1 MGELHHLLERSSE
14 YSVTAIVSPNGTL
27 NYIAD
32 NALLYQETYDEV
44 IVMAGTN
51 DINDQGYVVTKR
63 VLLVTDSHGRQLH
76 HLLERSSD
84 YSVTAIVS
92 PNGIMSYILDNA
104 LLYQEK
110 YDEVVVMAGT
120 NDMNDK
126 GVHDVHVIFKERIGN
141 DLRRYNLP
149 ACRSDIAAVYTGEE
163 PPRDVDLVVYPQG
176 SDRRNQIKNLNSLAY
191 PMVYSL
197 LFPNGEYGYRTGVP
211 HRQTNRTVTLR
222 QFYSWRLAVRNGF
235 SILHNGG
242 KLFQQYIVDAWCKV
256 EANQLWF
263 IRQNQRSLRVENYR
277 GLRRYLEE
285 RARALGARVGKL
297 VVLPAMTVGSPRYMQ
312 ARYREAMAIVAR
324 YGKPDLFITFTTN
337 PNWPEIQENLEHHQR
352 FEHRPDL
359 VCRVFKSKFTKFLDD
374 LSKGQVLSVTQT
386 YTYVIEFQKR
396 GLPHAHVLITM
407 RPEGKITI
415 DNVDDIVCAEF
426 PNRDMDPTL
435 YDIIVEHYVHRP
447 CGANNPVAP
456 CMRDGKCSKGYPMS
470 FNDETIIDHVRRPVY
485 RRRRDGRTAVVEEN
499 GNRQPKNCAIQP
511 VLCKKIHVPHQFRS
525 LRHTLSSMKYL
536 YKYVHKGA
544 DCITIQASD
553 TGEQT
558 LDWDEIQNYLDCRYV
573 SSTEAAYRLM
583 TFPLAD
589 RSHSVMT
596 LPVHL
601 EK

>member
-1 MGELHHLLERSSE
+1 M
-14 YSVTAIVSPNGTL
+14 
-27 NYIAD
+27 
-32 NALLYQETYDEV
+32 
-44 IVMAGTN
+44 
-51 DINDQGYVVTKR
+51 
-63 VLLVTDSHGRQLH
+63 
-76 HLLERSSD
+76 
-84 YSVTAIVS
+84 
-92 PNGIMSYILDNA
+92 
-104 LLYQEK
+104 
-110 YDEVVVMAGT
+110 
-120 NDMNDK
+120 
-126 GVHDVHVIFKERIGN
+126 
-141 DLRRYNLP
+141 
-149 ACRSDIAAVYTGEE
+149 
-163 PPRDVDLVVYPQG
+163 VYP
-176 SDRRNQIKNLNSLAY
+176 
-191 PMVYSL
+191 L

-222 QFYSWRLAVRNGF
+222 QFYSWRLAIRNGF

-359 VCRVFKSKFTKFLDD
+359 VCRVFKSKFTQFLDN
-374 LSKGQVLSVTQT
+374 LNKRQVLGVTQT

-407 RPEGKITI
+407 RPEDKITI
-415 DNVDDIVCAEF
+415 DNGNDIVCAEF
-426 PNRDMDPTL
+426 PDRDMDPTL
-435 YDIIVEHYVHRP
+435 YDIIAEHYVHRP
-447 CGANNPVAP
+447 CGANNPIAP

-485 RRRRDGRTAVVEEN
+485 RRRRDGRTAVVEETVID
-499 GNRQPKNCAIQP
+499 NRRIVPYNRYFAKKYMCHINFEVCA
-511 VLCKKIHVPHQFRS
+511 
-525 LRHTLSSMKYL
+525 TLSSMKYL

-553 TGEQT
+553 TGDQT
-558 LDWDEIQNYLDCRYV
+558 LDWDEIQNYLDCRYF

-601 EK
+601 EYEQAILFDDDLPEEDVAAAVDKPTKLMAWFILNNTDVETRQLTYVEIPEHYTWNNREAVWGKRRQISKTIG